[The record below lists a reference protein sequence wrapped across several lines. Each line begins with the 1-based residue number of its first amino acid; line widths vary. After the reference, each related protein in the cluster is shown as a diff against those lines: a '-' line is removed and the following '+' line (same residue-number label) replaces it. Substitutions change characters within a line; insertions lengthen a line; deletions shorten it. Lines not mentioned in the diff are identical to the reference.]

1 MHGYRECLVLGSSC
15 DSGSPQVFQHTL
27 AVHLALQHKADKLGT
42 QLCVS
47 NMVGHV
53 DVCPLNDALWD
64 NLLDSLVQ
72 AGNGM

>member
-1 MHGYRECLVLGSSC
+1 MGSSC

-27 AVHLALQHKADKLGT
+27 AMHLDLQHEADKLGT
-42 QLCVS
+42 QRCVN
-47 NMVGHV
+47 NMVKHV
-53 DVCPLNDALWD
+53 DKCHLNDFLWD